1 MCTLLKNG
9 ETVGKKISNFIIFL
23 QDFRDVNDGTL
34 TSTDV
39 SDLNKASIY
48 PTLSSVEVFFS
59 VLMSV

>member
-1 MCTLLKNG
+1 MEKQW
-9 ETVGKKISNFIIFL
+9 KKYQIFIIFL
-23 QDFRDVNDGTL
+23 QEFKDVNDGAL
-34 TSTDV
+34 NSTDA